1 MIDFAKIIVRA
12 GDGGS
17 GSGSFEHIKG
27 KRRGKANGGDGGRG
41 GNVYLEATNDLS
53 TLEPFRFVKEYR
65 AENGGSGL
73 SKKRKGAEGADYTVR
88 VPVGTQAK
96 ILDDR
101 SNIINGNK
109 TFTIQ
114 NLEPKDY
121 DLAEH
126 GHKVLV
132 ARGAE
137 GGRGNCH
144 LRDEYG
150 RRPFKGE
157 AGGQGEVC
165 DLVLELKLIAQV
177 GLIGLPNA
185 GKSTL
190 LSKLTSAKPKIADY
204 PFTTL
209 EPNIGVMDRKQ
220 RPEARDQRVIIAD
233 IPGLIE
239 GASEGK
245 GLGDLFLRHIER
257 TRVLVHLVDATGS
270 DAFGNYQTI
279 RQELKAYSKELA
291 KKREIVAVNKIDLAE
306 SQVIG
311 RIKGEFSGKRKKVY
325 LISAETGE
333 GVDELVRGILKSL
346 G

>member
-1 MIDFAKIIVRA
+1 MIDYAKISIKA
-12 GDGGS
+12 GYGGA

-27 KRRGKANGGDGGRG
+27 KRRGKADGGDGGRG
-41 GNVYLEATNDLS
+41 GNVYFEATGDLN
-53 TLEPFRFVKEYR
+53 TLEPFRFEKNYQ
-65 AENGGSGL
+65 AEAGGNGL
-73 SKKRKGAEGADYTVR
+73 SKRRKGAEGKDLVIR
-88 VPVGTQAK
+88 VPLGTQA
-96 ILDDR
+96 
-101 SNIINGNK
+101 SSQSQ
-109 TFTIQ
+109 T
-114 NLEPKDY
+114 Y
-121 DLAEH
+121 DLVQLGE
-126 GHKVLV
+126 KVLI
-132 ARGAE
+132 ARGGQ

-150 RRPFKGE
+150 RRPFRGEVGE
-157 AGGQGEVC
+157 AGEEIEI
-165 DLVLELKLIAQV
+165 VLELKLIAQV

-209 EPNIGVMDRKQ
+209 EPNIGVIDNLKFKISTLKL
-220 RPEARDQRVIIAD
+220 VVAD

-270 DAFGNYQTI
+270 DAFGSYQTI

-306 SQVIG
+306 TQVID
-311 RIKGEFSGKRKKVY
+311 RIKGEFSAKRKKVY